1 MKKIAVGLATVFAL
15 TGGSLALSPEAS
27 ANEWGCDPNVPAV
40 VISGGSVSNVTDIN
54 LTANAGTA
62 IGDASGGDENDAFLA
77 GGDGD
82 EVAAAGNGGTS
93 DSSANGGA
101 IVTGNV
107 NSGGNSGNTISVGDT
122 VCAPAPAPAPE
133 KPVEKPIEKP
143 VEKPVVYE
151 KPAAPAPKP
160 VVGRPAAAPVVA
172 ALPDTGTGVAGEANF
187 GFIALALV
195 GAVVAAGYSVRARFN

>member
-15 TGGSLALSPEAS
+15 TGGSLALSTEVS
-27 ANEWGCDPNVPAV
+27 ATQDYMCDPNVPAV
-40 VISGGSVSNVTDIN
+40 VISGGSVSNVTDIV
-54 LTANAGTA
+54 LDANGGTA

-77 GGDGD
+77 GDD
-82 EVAAAGNGGTS
+82 SDAVAAAGNGGTS

-122 VCAPAPAPAPE
+122 VCAPVPVPAP
-133 KPVEKPIEKP
+133 EKPIEKP